1 MCAITFDVVLFWK
14 SVFSK
19 SISFCVFCLSFSSVF
34 VYIAHFTGFFKIRI
48 AFLCLFLYNTNQ
60 NFGLLNRLLNI
71 KKSVT

>member
-1 MCAITFDVVLFWK
+1 MCAITFDT
-14 SVFSK
+14 
-19 SISFCVFCLSFSSVF
+19 ISFRKPAFLKIILFCIFCLSFSSVF

-48 AFLCLFLYNTNQ
+48 AFLRPLLYNTNQ

>member
-1 MCAITFDVVLFWK
+1 MCAITFDT
-14 SVFSK
+14 
-19 SISFCVFCLSFSSVF
+19 ISFRKPHFLKIILFCIFCLSFSSVF

-48 AFLCLFLYNTNQ
+48 AFLRPLLYNTNQ